1 MQDRCGKNR
10 RVNSIARGQ
19 RAPLSGA
26 RVLYAALR
34 VIVILG
40 LSFGAFVLSVIA
52 SVWGLT
58 AVLVGAALVALVAL
72 RIAHSTRTPQSSPG
86 GAAAPTYAGRARR
99 AFVIT
104 GVVVVG
110 FFVLLTLAS
119 QILVPH

>member
-1 MQDRCGKNR
+1 MNVIDSLR
-10 RVNSIARGQ
+10 
-19 RAPLSGA
+19 RAPSSGA
-26 RVLYAALR
+26 RVLYLALR

-40 LSFGAFVLSVIA
+40 LCFGAFVLSVVA

-72 RIAHSTRTPQSSPG
+72 RVVHAVRGRETAPIARP
-86 GAAAPTYAGRARR
+86 RR

-119 QILVPH
+119 QIWASH